1 MLLGQA
7 ESGKSTL
14 QKQFQLYYA
23 SQTLDRERPAWRPI
37 VYSNI
42 LKAIRT
48 IFDALDFPLAPS
60 PVPEAL
66 AASLYGGSSSDS
78 SSAPTESLW
87 SAELVHLRSKLLPLV
102 ASEDALAAELS
113 GGVRVGGGRSGVYVR
128 AGWQALITPNRAWPV
143 TDIRNAVGR
152 PTVVANLVGKTLSA
166 TQDEIMELWHNP
178 VVRKLLAANKLR
190 LEESAALCV
199 GADDGAAAADDSLTT

>member
-37 VYSNI
+37 VYSNV

-48 IFDALDFPLAPS
+48 IFDALDLPS
-60 PVPEAL
+60 PPSPAIPDPAAAADTFSL
-66 AASLYGGSSSDS
+66 SAASSSGSASPPLP
-78 SSAPTESLW
+78 AESLW
-87 SAELVHLRSKLLPLV
+87 SPELVQLRTRLLPLI

-113 GGVRVGGGRSGVYVR
+113 GGVQVSGGRTGVYVR

-143 TDIRNAVGR
+143 TDIRAAAGR
-152 PTVVANLVGKTLSA
+152 PTVVANLVGGT
-166 TQDEIMELWHNP
+166 
-178 VVRKLLAANKLR
+178 LAATKDAITDLWRHPSIRRLLLSNKLR
-190 LEESAALCV
+190 LEESAALYV
-199 GADDGAAAADDSLTT
+199 